1 MGRQMY
7 KETSPERN
15 AIRGSII
22 TKWRSW
28 AFEHG
33 AKGEEQRLRG
43 IIGAAFL
50 RLERLDDSNPEV
62 CHARQLLE
70 CAMNGN
76 HAAWP

>member
-1 MGRQMY
+1 MY
-7 KETSPERN
+7 KAETAERN
-15 AIRGSII
+15 AVRNGII

-33 AKGEEQRLRG
+33 AKGEEERLRG
-43 IIGAAFL
+43 IIGAAYL

-70 CAMNGN
+70 CAMTFE
-76 HAAWP
+76 HAGWP